1 MTDFTG
7 SLYAGDAYK
16 GKHVYKV
23 VEQRGGNDNGWSIVV
38 DAYTVFKENTTDR
51 GEFVHVVGNGTSNTN
66 RSNAHT
72 LDWEGNAWY
81 AGSVEGKAMI
91 LPSTS
96 EGSTKRFKITVD
108 DSGTITATEITE

>member
-1 MTDFTG
+1 M
-7 SLYAGDAYK
+7 YAGAFYK
-16 GKHVYKV
+16 SKNLYKI
-23 VEQRGGNDNGWSIVV
+23 VEQKGESDTGWSIVV
-38 DAYTVFKENTTDR
+38 DAYSVFFENTTDR
-51 GEFVHVVGNGTSNTN
+51 GEFIHVVGNGTSDID

-96 EGSTKRFKITVD
+96 EGSTKRFKVTVD